1 MKLRFPVNDAID
13 TAVAF
18 KPKGQ
23 LKRVVPVYSQGQD
36 SRLVGV
42 REVQIG
48 EVTYASGE
56 LTVRGRMVQHR
67 MRSADP
73 NNVDQIKTLNMA
85 TQLRL
90 RASWNDAAGQS
101 QTQSTFA
108 DSNSGNTF
116 IASPKVTGLSGQ
128 SGVLRLQL
136 WKDESLSPSGE
147 VGVPSALD
155 PDVDVSAELAF
166 PLAPPLGSSW
176 AGWIGKP
183 SVEITA
189 TPDVGDDKNSAAGK
203 RAKLRLRRHGSTV
216 GNLPVRLSLDHT
228 TISKPGTTPPQSLRA
243 LYGTPNGD
251 YTLTV
256 SGSGT
261 WALDSSQPS
270 NATLGTATIAA
281 GQSELV
287 LDVVPVTDNLTE
299 YNLIEARILTDPQ
312 QNPPRYAPGITTMAR
327 VLIFDGPLWTVL
339 PLEGW
344 GPSSETQSIGT
355 AVNAGVVT
363 AAGAWTVPPQIVGRV
378 SGATGGGLWT
388 AQSSTLSTVL
398 GDSFI
403 PYGISF
409 RQNTTTRA
417 NVVGERLGR
426 AYQILDDGTGG
437 SSLPVVPSSWL
448 PEGALAISPNANWTV
463 GYATGSNGRIPA
475 LWIGTGTAVTAVNLT
490 TTIVNPP
497 VPIAGDA
504 KAVNSSGVVVG
515 RCSGLGVSS
524 LPILRPFRNAGNGAS
539 LTIGDWLPVPVGG
552 NGEGVANSVAT
563 AGGKHYAVGQ
573 FKLPP
578 SRYLGARWSP
588 ASTQTLPSAPTSL
601 DVLYRNGTG
610 DFQSEAKGI
619 NSSLKTVG
627 WSGASS
633 TDPNRRAVIYNGEW
647 QDLNDQHF
655 IHVSSGWTLQ
665 SAEAI
670 SDNNVIVG
678 VGVLLGIQKGFILV
692 PRVNGN

>member
-1 MKLRFPVNDAID
+1 MVEHRLRRANPGN
-13 TAVAF
+13 VA
-18 KPKGQ
+18 
-23 LKRVVPVYSQGQD
+23 L
-36 SRLVGV
+36 
-42 REVQIG
+42 
-48 EVTYASGE
+48 
-56 LTVRGRMVQHR
+56 
-67 MRSADP
+67 
-73 NNVDQIKTLNMA
+73 IKTLNLA
-85 TQLRL
+85 AQIRL
-90 RASWNDAAGQS
+90 RASWNDASGQIQS
-101 QTQSTFA
+101 RSTFA
-108 DSNSGNTF
+108 DANSGNAF

-136 WKDESLSPSGE
+136 WKDETVSPSGE
-147 VGVPSALD
+147 VGVPSDLNA
-155 PDVDVSAELAF
+155 DVDVWAEWAF
-166 PLAPPLGSSW
+166 PLAPPAGLPW

-189 TPDVGDDKNSAAGK
+189 TPDVGDDKNSFAGK
-203 RAKLRLRRHGSTV
+203 RAKFRLRRHGSTV
-216 GNLPVRLSLDHT
+216 GSLPVRLSLDHT
-228 TISKPGTTPPQSLRA
+228 TITRPVAPGTPPPYQSLRA
-243 LYGTPNGD
+243 LYGSPNGD
-251 YTLTV
+251 YTLVAV
-256 SGSGT
+256 SGTGT
-261 WALDSSQPS
+261 WAADSSQPS
-270 NATLGTATIAA
+270 NATLGTATIAD
-281 GQSELV
+281 GQSELI

-312 QNPPRYAPGITTMAR
+312 QNPPRYAPGITKMAR
-327 VLIFDGPLWTVL
+327 VLIFDGPLWTLL

-344 GPSSETQSIGT
+344 GPSSETQSLGT

-363 AAGAWTVPPQIVGRV
+363 AAGTWTVPPQIVGRV
-378 SGATGGGLWT
+378 SGASGGGLWT

-398 GDSFI
+398 GSSFI
-403 PYGISF
+403 PFGISF
-409 RQNTTTRA
+409 RQNTSTKAT
-417 NVVGERLGR
+417 VVGEREGR

-437 SSLPVVPSSWL
+437 SSLPTVPSSWL

-463 GYATGSNGRIPA
+463 GYANRSNGRIPA

-539 LTIGDWLPVPVGG
+539 LTIGDWLPVPTGG

-578 SRYLGARWSP
+578 SSYLGASWTP
-588 ASTQTLPSAPTSL
+588 ADSQTLPSLPANL
-601 DVLYRNGTG
+601 GVLYRNGTF

-633 TDPNRRAVIYNGEW
+633 TDPNRRAVIHNGEW

-655 IHVSSGWTLQ
+655 IHVSSGWILQ

-678 VGVLLGIQKGFILV
+678 VGVLSGIQKGFILV